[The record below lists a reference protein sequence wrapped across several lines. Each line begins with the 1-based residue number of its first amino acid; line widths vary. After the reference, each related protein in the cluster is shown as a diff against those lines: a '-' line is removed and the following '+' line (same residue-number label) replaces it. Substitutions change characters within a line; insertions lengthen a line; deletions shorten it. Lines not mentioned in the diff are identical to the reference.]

1 MRIAFAGGGTG
12 GHLFPG
18 LSLAE
23 ELHRRDPAGH
33 MLFLCT
39 DRDRAYTGLVEPW
52 LDVAV
57 LPGSHRGAL
66 PRRLAGLVPAAR
78 GALRQ
83 FLRFRPDLVVG
94 LGGYGSLAPVL
105 CARVLGIPTLLL
117 EQNVVPGRANRLLA
131 RLADEVAC
139 QWEESSGYFARR
151 GRVSITGN
159 PIRTRIRRAG
169 KAESAAALG
178 LEVSTP
184 TLLVMGGSQGARP
197 LNHRMVDALPHFAEA
212 GRPIQFVHLAGRAD
226 CEQVAAAYAEH
237 GLRAAVRGFLD
248 DMSLAYGACD
258 LALSRAGGTSIAELT
273 ALGLPA
279 LLVPLPHAAD
289 DHQRLNAQVLEYR
302 GAALVLEQ
310 DELTAPGL
318 ARQVLSLLDDP
329 ARLAHMAARSLA
341 VGVPRAASVVAD
353 RVQALLSGRNGGHV
367 LRSRGGDMGRA

>member
-18 LSLAE
+18 LSLAQ

-33 MLFLCT
+33 LLFLCT
-39 DRDRAYTGLVEPW
+39 DRDGTYGGLTEPW
-52 LDVAV
+52 LEVAV
-57 LPGSHRGAL
+57 LPGSNQGAL
-66 PRRLAGLVPAAR
+66 PRRLAGLLPAAG

-83 FLRFRPDLVVG
+83 LLRFRPDLVVG

-105 CARVLGIPTLLL
+105 CARVLGIPSLLL

-139 QWEESSGYFARR
+139 QWAESARYFDPRR
-151 GRVSITGN
+151 KVSVTGN
-159 PIRTRIRRAG
+159 PIRTGIRRAPR
-169 KAESAAALG
+169 AEAAAALG
-178 LEVSTP
+178 LDPSAP

-197 LNHRMVDALPHFAEA
+197 LNNRIVDALPHFAEA
-212 GRPIQFVHLAGRAD
+212 GLPVQFVHLAGRAD
-226 CEQVAAAYAEH
+226 RERVAAAYAEQ

-248 DMSLAYGACD
+248 DMALAYGACD

-273 ALGLPA
+273 ALGIPA

-289 DHQRLNAQVLEYR
+289 DHQRLNARVLEYQ
-302 GAALVLEQ
+302 GAALVVEQ

-318 ARQVLSLLDDP
+318 ARHVVHLLDDP
-329 ARLAHMAARSLA
+329 ERLRHMAARSRA

-353 RVQALLSGRNGGHV
+353 HVEAVLSVRNGGGQQ
-367 LRSRGGDMGRA
+367 GGYRDGGGRA